1 MLSQRKAQ
9 NTALFTHLRVLQ
21 KQKRLRVLG
30 GAVGSY
36 MTWKD
41 KNKNKEG
48 GVLLITH
55 ADKMEWFGWL
65 NISKRPTNDRS
76 IELAKP

>member
-1 MLSQRKAQ
+1 
-9 NTALFTHLRVLQ
+9 
-21 KQKRLRVLG
+21 
-30 GAVGSY
+30 